1 MIMSEHLRLC
11 NEQTRQLA
19 NVHRGLKQE
28 ALLDLAAQEQGFEG
42 YASLHNLLKLLGPEG
57 VPNASEIAKA
67 GGDPRQSP
75 YLSVSTT
82 LRSGWSEAD
91 PVNS

>member
-19 NVHRGLKQE
+19 DVHPGLKQE
-28 ALLDLAAQEQGFEG
+28 ALLDLAAQEQGFED
-42 YASLHNLLKLLGPEG
+42 YTALDNLLKLLGPEG
-57 VPNASEIAKA
+57 VPSETEIAKA

-75 YLSVSTT
+75 YLSVSSTV
-82 LRSGWSEAD
+82 RSGWSEAE
-91 PVNS
+91 PVSD